1 MAAKKSRYVPYNL
14 TRLPSQTVAA
24 TTEWRRNNAK
34 HVETEILKP
43 ESILPVSTGSTGRSP
58 ICFNIKG
65 VPNSHVD
72 GNNIYMETTFCLEK
86 YRDTVWKP
94 TKRTDL
100 VLPIAN
106 SACSIF
112 EDLNVLING
121 VLVENTQRE
130 FAIKAYLQ
138 NLLFSTEAD
147 RRKWNKNA
155 LLALDTFANHDV
167 VHDVVTDM
175 DKVMSHMG
183 QYFRQRTA
191 NDEKLHTVYSRL
203 QSDALSCSEPLP
215 DNVNITIKL
224 YPAKSEACLIKAPA
238 DDKVYRLKITECT
251 LYVPRVTTKTSRN
264 IDRTFSYT
272 NWRTLAYT
280 HQTGQSN
287 FRKDIAIGE
296 TLPQKAIVVFMP
308 EDQYN
313 GSWNTSKINFNHSNV
328 SSILMKCN
336 QRHVPF
342 MNGYHCDFKQD
353 IFNTAYEGLSTEL
366 GATMHPIEYHWYDDG
381 YTIFGFDLTPNKT
394 GSVALETPMR
404 GALELD
410 VEFNPAPTVNMMVI
424 VLLIYAD
431 QFTIMKTGNVS

>member
-1 MAAKKSRYVPYNL
+1 MAAKNSRYVPYSL
-14 TRLPSQTVAA
+14 TRLPSQIVTA

-72 GNNIYMETTFCLEK
+72 GNNIYMETTFCIEK
-86 YRDTVWKP
+86 YVASTWVP
-94 TKRTDL
+94 TTKDDL

-106 SACSIF
+106 TSCSIF

-121 VLVENTQRE
+121 VLVENTQLE

-147 RRKWNKNA
+147 RLKWDETA
-155 LLALDTFANHDV
+155 LLALDNFTYHDTVLDTVHNTDNMANHLG
-167 VHDVVTDM
+167 M
-175 DKVMSHMG
+175 AR
-183 QYFRQRTA
+183 RQRVA
-191 NDEKLHTVYSRL
+191 DGVKPHTVYSRL

-215 DNVNITIKL
+215 DNVNITVKL
-224 YPAKSEACLIKAPA
+224 YPAKSEACLV
-238 DDKVYRLKITECT
+238 KVSTDEVIYRLKITECT
-251 LYVPRVTTKTSRN
+251 LYVPRVTAKTYRN

-313 GSWNTSKINFNHSNV
+313 GSWNTSKLNLNHSNV

-342 MNGYHCDFKQD
+342 MNGYHCDFVKD
-353 IFNTAYEGLSTEL
+353 IFNTAYDGLTTEL
-366 GATMHPIEYHWYDDG
+366 GASMHPILYHWYDDG
-381 YTIFGFDLTPNKT
+381 FTIFGFDLTPNKT
-394 GSVALETPMR
+394 GSVALETPLR
-404 GALELD
+404 GALQLD
-410 VEFNPAPTVNMMVI
+410 IEFKPAPTVNMMVL